1 MNKKEKLLSYLQ
13 EHEQVSIEDLKTL
26 LNSPESSIRGRVSE
40 LRKDGYLIKR
50 KKLPIDSYVIINNYL
65 VECMKHIEKND
76 LLDQYINLP
85 KVLDSIH
92 IPETEHDNIISKLF
106 DIYNVTQFSSNK
118 FLIRRRK

>member
-13 EHEQVSIEDLKTL
+13 EHKQVSIEDLKTL